1 MSDVKSIE
9 YEYRWTER
17 QIVAFVSH
25 VFKLWASSFTI
36 LIDYVK
42 NSDFLGTMRAGGG
55 VLTAL
60 PIKKIFFLRLPL
72 LNKIHET

>member
-36 LIDYVK
+36 LIDCVK
-42 NSDFLGTMRAGGG
+42 GGRKKTLTMRAGGG
-55 VLTAL
+55 S
-60 PIKKIFFLRLPL
+60 
-72 LNKIHET
+72 